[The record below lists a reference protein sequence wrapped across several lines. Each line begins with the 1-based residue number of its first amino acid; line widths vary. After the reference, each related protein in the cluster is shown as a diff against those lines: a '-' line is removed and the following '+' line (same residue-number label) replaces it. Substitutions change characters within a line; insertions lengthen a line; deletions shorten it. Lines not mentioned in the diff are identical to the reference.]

1 MDWTILFDK
10 KHQII
15 SEDSKVAYSDILYIP
30 VGKTALLSM
39 YNMINEAYIVKD
51 PETGKP
57 ISMDLNPCVVVHK
70 LSLGQTGDVARKIAC
85 DEKVN
90 ILGELKTLLLERRVF
105 HEPVYQCGEQ
115 WILSPCD
122 NFALIPT
129 PGFYM
134 LEMRDLHQFETA
146 YIEYALLSVAE
157 SLAIPDDFKMGELLG
172 GEL

>member
-1 MDWTILFDK
+1 MDWTILYDK
-10 KHQII
+10 DHKII
-15 SEDSKVAYSDILYIP
+15 APDGKSAFSDILYIP

-51 PETGKP
+51 PATGKP
-57 ISMDLNPCVVVHK
+57 ISMDLHPCVVVHK
-70 LSLGQTGDVARKIAC
+70 LSFGGTGDVARKIEC
-85 DEKVN
+85 GERVN

-105 HEPVYQCGEQ
+105 HEPVFQCGEM

-122 NFALIPT
+122 NFALLPT

-134 LEMRDLHQFETA
+134 LEMQDPHQFDTA
-146 YIEYALLSVAE
+146 YIEYALLTVAE
-157 SLAIPDDFKMGELLG
+157 SMAIPDDFKMGEHLG